1 MLKATSRALDS
12 ICKQTWPQDL
22 GQLSIPQIW
31 RKIHNYF
38 ETTDD
43 SISLTCVNDDL
54 VGFFNSVPQTRLLDA
69 VHQLLDQWML
79 AHEKH
84 FDNDRNLV
92 TISVDLSAR
101 GDPVQP
107 TFSGTMK
114 RTAFQT
120 RYLYVSD
127 IFEIVQSSLDSHIF
141 SALGCFWRQIRG
153 AGICSQI
160 SPSLSNLAVT
170 VIERSW
176 SESFAEI
183 LRQPA
188 LPLFSVR
195 YADNRFL
202 ICSAHHFDNDALKT
216 FCDLD
221 FYGPHVELETVDDDV
236 LLGFDVNIF
245 DRTVKFRQPDVRQI
259 RDLVSAGS
267 LRLKLSEPGPPNS
280 KIYLSPGFG
289 IGKPLPA
296 ERVQPSGCIPSAAT
310 VKSAVARQRS

>member
-221 FYGPHVELETVDDDV
+221 FYGPPVELETVDDDV

-245 DRTVKFRQPDVRQI
+245 DPHCKISSTRRSSNSGPCFCGISPPQI
-259 RDLVSAGS
+259 ERAG
-267 LRLKLSEPGPPNS
+267 P
-280 KIYLSPGFG
+280 
-289 IGKPLPA
+289 
-296 ERVQPSGCIPSAAT
+296 T
-310 VKSAVARQRS
+310 